1 MTTYA
6 DVVAAT
12 LARAGIEYIFGV
24 PGSLS
29 SVELIEAASKQG
41 VRYILCS
48 NESSAAAMAGVYG
61 VMKHRPGVVSTG
73 VGPGAAAAVHG
84 TAHLML
90 ERAPALILTDRFTDA
105 EYQRLPRQ
113 RLDQPAMFAAVTKG
127 GFTLSAL
134 ETARTLQRAIDLAM
148 AGRPGPVHVDLP
160 YDLMQAEAAQT
171 ELPPEDTG
179 QRFATAAVQGTS
191 GIEALAAAI
200 EGASRP
206 ALIAGLQV
214 NRAGER
220 AEAEFRRFAEKLG
233 VPVLA
238 TLSAKG
244 TLPED
249 HPLAAGTFRGVPSER
264 ALLGEADLLVLIGVD
279 PIEIFTSGWP
289 SGAPVAV
296 LDEVPYTEGPYRPAI
311 EVVASLEG
319 SLRALTEAV
328 TPHSGWNREDVDA
341 YNQQRQTA
349 LRPAGVGLMPAA
361 VIRIAR
367 ERLPSDGI
375 LTVDAGQHKVLT
387 CDLWETR
394 RVRGFHTSSGLG
406 SMAVSLPAAL
416 GAKLVEPQTPVV
428 CLTGDGG
435 FLMRA
440 GDLETAVREDLPVIV
455 IVFNDR
461 KLNMI
466 KLQQDRRGF
475 QRLGTDFAESDFAQ
489 VARGFGFEASRVDSE
504 AALDAALQQALA
516 SGRPWLIDALVNPDG
531 YV

>member
-1 MTTYA
+1 VTTYA

-12 LARAGIEYIFGV
+12 LARSGIEYIFGV

-29 SVELIEAASKQG
+29 SVELIEAASKQNI
-41 VRYILCS
+41 RYVLCS

-84 TAHLML
+84 TTHLML
-90 ERAPALILTDRFTDA
+90 ERAPALILTDRFSDA
-105 EYQRLPRQ
+105 DYQRLPRQ
-113 RLDQPAMFAAVTKG
+113 RVDQPAMFAAVTKG
-127 GFTLSAL
+127 SFTLSKL
-134 ETARTLQRAIDLAM
+134 DTARTLQRAIDLAM
-148 AGRPGPVHVDLP
+148 AGRQGPVHVDLP
-160 YDLMQAEAAQT
+160 YDLMQAEAS
-171 ELPPEDTG
+171 EKDMPPEG
-179 QRFATAAVQGTS
+179 AAQRFEAPAVEGS
-191 GIEALAAAI
+191 EGLAALAGAI
-200 EGASRP
+200 ESASRP
-206 ALIAGLQV
+206 AVIVGLQV
-214 NRAGER
+214 NRAGEG
-220 AEAEFRRFAEKLG
+220 AEAEFLRFAEKLG
-233 VPVLA
+233 VPVMA

-244 TLPED
+244 TLPE
-249 HPLAAGTFRGVPSER
+249 HHALTAGTFRGVPSEKT
-264 ALLGEADLLVLIGVD
+264 LLDAADLLVLVGVD
-279 PIEIFTSGWP
+279 PIEIFNSNWYY
-289 SGAPVAV
+289 SAPVVV
-296 LDEVPYTEGPYRPAI
+296 LDEVAYTEGPYRPAI

-319 SLRALTEAV
+319 SLRALTGAV
-328 TPHSGWNREDVDA
+328 SPHAGWNREDVDA
-341 YNQQRQTA
+341 YNRQRDAA
-349 LRPAGVGLMPAA
+349 LRPTGAGLMPAA

-367 ERLPSDGI
+367 ERLPDDGI

-416 GAKLVEPQTPVV
+416 GAKLVEPRTPVV

-440 GDLETAVREDLPVIV
+440 GDLETAVREDLPIV
-455 IVFNDR
+455 VVVFNDR

-475 QRLGTDFAESDFAQ
+475 QRLGTSFAESDLAQ
-489 VARGFGFEASRVDSE
+489 VARGFGLEAARVDNE

-516 SGRPWLIDALVNPDG
+516 SNRPWLIDALVNPEG